1 MIVFYLWFAVE
12 SDGDYFEVMP
22 DGTIRLKA
30 GKKKI
35 DINKL
40 TDDDLRRLGID
51 PRNMTKEEIARR
63 LKVRYPKSRVALG
76 AARKRFRAHVNKKNS
91 KNPKRLWK
99 CWVGQV

>member
-1 MIVFYLWFAVE
+1 MIHIGILSLVTVE

-63 LKVRYPKSRVALG
+63 LKVRYPKSRAG
-76 AARKRFRAHVNKKNS
+76 YER
-91 KNPKRLWK
+91 
-99 CWVGQV
+99 

>member
-1 MIVFYLWFAVE
+1 M
-12 SDGDYFEVMP
+12 MP

-63 LKVRYPKSRVALG
+63 LKVSYSKSHVDIG
-76 AARKRFRAHVNKKNS
+76 AARERFR
-91 KNPKRLWK
+91 
-99 CWVGQV
+99 

>member
-1 MIVFYLWFAVE
+1 MHDYIVETINLTLSLIAVE

-22 DGTIRLKA
+22 DGTVRLKA

-51 PRNMTKEEIARR
+51 PRNMTKEEIARK
-63 LKVRYPKSRVALG
+63 LKVSISQAV
-76 AARKRFRAHVNKKNS
+76 FSHVF
-91 KNPKRLWK
+91 
-99 CWVGQV
+99 

>member
-1 MIVFYLWFAVE
+1 MVNVSLFAVE

-63 LKVRYPKSRVALG
+63 LKVRVSLNYVPVANW
-76 AARKRFRAHVNKKNS
+76 RWS
-91 KNPKRLWK
+91 
-99 CWVGQV
+99 

>member
-1 MIVFYLWFAVE
+1 MSHCSHDEFADVVE

-63 LKVRYPKSRVALG
+63 LKVRYAY
-76 AARKRFRAHVNKKNS
+76 A
-91 KNPKRLWK
+91 
-99 CWVGQV
+99 

>member
-1 MIVFYLWFAVE
+1 MSHWSRDESADAVE

-63 LKVRYPKSRVALG
+63 LKVRYAYD
-76 AARKRFRAHVNKKNS
+76 
-91 KNPKRLWK
+91 
-99 CWVGQV
+99 